1 MDFWPWSGPRRRAKM
16 ALPARSVHR
25 PGAASY
31 REKPRMRRTATTRLT
46 SPACGTPALVAFV
59 VVFTVILSC
68 VGFALGP
75 VPAAFAQIPAQVTL
89 DGEWELNRREH
100 DPCIVAVPEVL
111 RGTIHV
117 EADFVAGTVTGSF
130 EGGGAGSYTMPA
142 GCKHENPDEYDFSHL
157 ETWTADVPV
166 VQATFSGTLDR
177 ITGAFDMDAVVYA
190 EGEGYRAAPGST
202 YVCGTDSR
210 TPTCDLGSFA
220 GDQSAEVYGIITPT
234 GVNRGGFDWYT
245 NYTALVSPG
254 SIDWGPHG
262 MTGGSWTAEVTDVVW
277 RENRAPEVGGIV
289 SSPADPTTDDAI
301 VFTVEATDPDED
313 TLTYAWYID
322 GAREGPSAPS
332 VTWAKPTA
340 GDHVIKVTVSDGG
353 DSVDAFLDLR
363 VSEHVGAGDQDGDGL
378 VDDEDRCPDEWGEGD
393 DGCPPLAAAVYC
405 TPATLTAGDALVC
418 RAKLVGVKVD
428 EAFSFDWYLN
438 GGNVQSGRSA
448 TWTWGSAEDG
458 THEIA
463 VDALGDARST
473 SAGYTFDVGEVGA
486 SEEGSDDDEK
496 IDPVAQLGAAAV
508 TAFLAGGW
516 AWAEYLRAQREGG
529 RITADEEAKLA
540 ALKPPGTSEDEV
552 EFDYGDEETPE
563 EMAAR
568 RAATGRRDIEEFMTK
583 RPEYRR
589 IYPKLFKADGSIDQV
604 ALAAMMAHYEKYGPN
619 SEYAAQYAEEQKA
632 LRRFI
637 DGFFEKHV
645 RLWEY
650 QDKVERPDGTID
662 RALLR
667 KLVIWQR
674 KYGDP
679 EPKESPYAWVADG
692 LTGTMKEVFTGI
704 EEDGTTSWSAMVL
717 RGLVGFA
724 TAGQSEWIYVPG
736 DSMFRFKNGVDR
748 GQEGLELYGRVAG
761 GVVFDEVLGRAIG
774 KGIEKGAGAAAKRW
788 PGMAKSVVELFDE
801 TSAKLNRPLFGA
813 GKPAPLSAGMDAF
826 KRQVVE
832 AADSGDDAALRQF
845 FKNKGMK
852 KLAQLEAGGH
862 LNASQAAKI
871 VSVHDD
877 ITRAAVRRGTVDAI
891 DEFGKVHG
899 VKPKEVMVGNSGSVG
914 PHRSVLTDADRTV
927 VATFGDE
934 ALTAHARANNQY
946 RFDVAP
952 DGAAAATPDTAWA
965 ARDLQGKLTSLHS
978 KHVELNLNGADD
990 FVTQHARKTGKTLG
1004 EAFKDL
1010 EAKGFD
1016 VDAGSGT
1023 RLNAADMDTASYS
1036 GFGSGAGPADSYP
1049 SGFTQA
1055 RQAIQGETEV
1065 FRVQADGTVAKP
1077 YKTSGQAIIDQNA
1090 LNVRPASGSLP
1101 ADPTRISVGEM
1112 KPLLDQQRTAV
1123 GNYTDPKSIAKAIDR
1138 ANYVAGRTNAPLPNQ
1153 NLVDASIQIRANP
1166 TATNRILANHGLNE
1180 QQFVNATKDM
1190 MNGYNPN
1197 LK

>member
-1 MDFWPWSGPRRRAKM
+1 
-16 ALPARSVHR
+16 
-25 PGAASY
+25 
-31 REKPRMRRTATTRLT
+31 MRRTATKRLT
-46 SPACGTPALVAFV
+46 FPAGGTPALVALAV
-59 VVFTVILSC
+59 LISTVLST
-68 VGFALGP
+68 VSLVLGP
-75 VPAAFAQIPAQVTL
+75 TPAAFAQVPAQVTL
-89 DGEWELNRREH
+89 DGEWELNRTQR
-100 DPCIVAVPEVL
+100 DSCLVAVPEVL
-111 RGTIHV
+111 RGTIHI
-117 EADFVAGTVTGSF
+117 EADFLTGTVTGDF
-130 EGGGAGSYTMPA
+130 EGGGAGSYAVPA
-142 GCKHENPDEYDFSHL
+142 GCKHEDPDDYDFSHL

-177 ITGAFDMDAVVYA
+177 VTGTFDVDAIVYA

-202 YVCGTDSR
+202 YWCGDDSG

-220 GDQSAEVYGIITPT
+220 GDQAAEVYGTITPT
-234 GVNRGGFDWYT
+234 GVNRGGLDWYT
-245 NYTALVSPG
+245 HYIALVSPN

-262 MTGGSWTAEVTDVVW
+262 LTVGSWAADVTNVAW
-277 RENRAPEVGGIV
+277 RENRAPEVGGIA
-289 SSPADPTTDDAI
+289 SLPADPTTDDAI
-301 VFTVEATDPDED
+301 VFSVEATDPDED

-322 GAREGPSAPS
+322 GTREGPSAPS

-353 DSVDAFLDLR
+353 ESVDAFLDLR
-363 VSEHVGAGDQDGDGL
+363 VSEHVGAGDKDGDGV
-378 VDDEDRCPDEWGEGD
+378 VDDEDLCPDEWGEGD

-405 TPATLTAGDALVC
+405 TPAMASAGDALVC
-418 RAKLVGVKVD
+418 DAKLVGGHVG
-428 EAFSFDWYLN
+428 ENFTFDWYLD

-448 TWTWGSAEDG
+448 TWTWGSVEDG
-458 THEIA
+458 AHEIA
-463 VDALGDARST
+463 LDAFGDARSIST
-473 SAGYTFDVGEVGA
+473 GYAFEVGA
-486 SEEGSDDDEK
+486 IDGSEDETDEEEK

-516 AWAEYLRAQREGG
+516 VWAEYLREQREQGL
-529 RITADEEAKLA
+529 ITADQQAKLA
-540 ALKPPGTSEDEV
+540 ALKPSDSTDGEV

-563 EMAAR
+563 EAAAR
-568 RAATGRRDIEEFMTK
+568 RAATGRRDIEEFMSK
-583 RPEYRR
+583 HPEYRR
-589 IYPKLFKADGSIDQV
+589 ILPKLIRADGSIDQG

-619 SEYAAQYAEEQKA
+619 SEYAAQYAEEEKA

-637 DGFFEKHV
+637 DGFFERHV
-645 RLWEY
+645 QLWEY

-692 LTGTMKEVFTGI
+692 LTGTMQEVFTGM
-704 EEDGTTSWSAMVL
+704 EEDGTTSWSSMVL

-748 GQEGLELYGRVAG
+748 GEEGLELYGKVAG
-761 GVVFDEVLGRAIG
+761 GVVFDELLGRAIG
-774 KGIEKGAGAAAKRW
+774 KGIEKGAGAAVKKWPGLAKRV
-788 PGMAKSVVELFDE
+788 GEFVDEASV
-801 TSAKLNRPLFGA
+801 KLNRPLFGS
-813 GKPAPLSAGMDAF
+813 GKPAPLSAGMETF

-832 AADSGDDAALRQF
+832 AIDSGDDAALRQV

-852 KLAQLEAGGH
+852 QLAQLEAGGH
-862 LNASQAAKI
+862 LTATQAAKI

-899 VKPKEVMVGNSGSVG
+899 VRPKEVLVGNSGSVG

-927 VATFGDE
+927 VATFGDD

-952 DGAAAATPDTAWA
+952 DGSSAATPDTAWA
-965 ARDLQGKLTSLHS
+965 HRDLQGKLTSFQS

-1004 EAFKDL
+1004 EALEDL
-1010 EAKGFD
+1010 KARG
-1016 VDAGSGT
+1016 VDIEAGSGT
-1023 RLNAADMDTASYS
+1023 RLSAADMDTASYS

-1065 FRVQADGTVAKP
+1065 FRVRADGTVAKP

-1090 LNVRPASGSLP
+1090 LSVRPVRGTLP

-1112 KPLLDQQRTAV
+1112 KPLLEQQRIAV
-1123 GNYTDPKSIAKAIDR
+1123 GKYTDPKSIAKAVDR
-1138 ANYVAGRTNAPLPNQ
+1138 ANYVAGRANAPLPNQ

-1166 TATNRILANHGLNE
+1166 TATNRILANHGLTE
-1180 QQFVNATKDM
+1180 QQFANATKDM

>member
-1 MDFWPWSGPRRRAKM
+1 MRWIATQRLSP
-16 ALPARSVHR
+16 PARV
-25 PGAASY
+25 A
-31 REKPRMRRTATTRLT
+31 
-46 SPACGTPALVAFV
+46 PALVTLTV
-59 VVFTVILSC
+59 LVFAILS
-68 VGFALGP
+68 ALGLVLGP
-75 VPAAFAQIPAQVTL
+75 ARAAFAQVPAQVTI

-111 RGTIHV
+111 RGTIHI
-117 EADFVAGTVTGSF
+117 EADFMAGTITGGF
-130 EGGGAGSYTMPA
+130 EGSGAGSYTVPA
-142 GCKHENPDEYDFSHL
+142 GCQHESPSEYDFSHL
-157 ETWTADVPV
+157 ETWTADVPIV
-166 VQATFSGTLDR
+166 EATFSGTLDR
-177 ITGAFDMDAVVYA
+177 ITGAFDVDAIVY
-190 EGEGYRAAPGST
+190 GEGQGERSAPGST
-202 YVCGTDSR
+202 YWCGTDGG

-220 GDQSAEVYGIITPT
+220 GDQAAEVYGTITPT
-234 GVNRGGFDWYT
+234 GTNRGGFDWYT

-254 SIDWGPHG
+254 SINWGPHG
-262 MTGGSWTAEVTDVVW
+262 LTIGTWSGDVTNVVW
-277 RENRAPEVGGIV
+277 RENRPPDVGGIA
-289 SSPADPTTDDAI
+289 SSPTDPTTVDAI
-301 VFTVEATDPDED
+301 VFSVEATDPDED

-322 GAREGPSAPS
+322 GTREGPSAPS

-363 VSEHVGAGDQDGDGL
+363 VSEHVGAGDKDGDGVL
-378 VDDEDRCPDEWGEGD
+378 DDEDLCPTEWGEGD
-393 DGCPPLAAAVYC
+393 DGCPPLIAGVYC
-405 TPATLTAGDALVC
+405 SPARLTPGDALVC
-418 RAKLVGVKVD
+418 TAKVVGARVGEV
-428 EAFSFDWYLN
+428 FTFDWYLD

-448 TWTWGSAEDG
+448 TWTWGSTEEG
-458 THEIA
+458 THDITL
-463 VDALGDARST
+463 DAFGDARST
-473 SAGYTFDVGEVGA
+473 SAGYVFDVGEPGA
-486 SEEGSDDDEK
+486 PGEGSDEEEK
-496 IDPVAQLGAAAV
+496 VDPLAQLGAAAA

-516 AWAEYLRAQREGG
+516 VWAEYLRTRLERGE
-529 RITADEEAKLA
+529 ITPEEAARLA
-540 ALKPPGTSEDEV
+540 ALKPPEPSEDEV
-552 EFDYGDEETPE
+552 ELDYGEEETPE

-568 RAATGRRDIEEFMTK
+568 RAATGKRDIDEFMDNH
-583 RPEYRR
+583 PEYRR
-589 IYPKLFKADGSIDQV
+589 IRPKLFKADGSVDQV

-619 SEYAAQYAEEQKA
+619 SEYAKQYAEEEKA

-645 RLWEY
+645 QLWEY
-650 QDKVERPDGTID
+650 QDRIERPDGTID

-667 KLVIWQR
+667 KVVIWQR

-692 LTGTMKEVFTGI
+692 LTGTMKEVFTGM
-704 EEDGTTSWSAMVL
+704 EEDGTMSWSSMVL

-748 GQEGLELYGRVAG
+748 GEEGLELYGKVAG

-774 KGIEKGAGAAAKRW
+774 KGIEKGAGAAVKKWPGLAKRA
-788 PGMAKSVVELFDE
+788 GEFFDE
-801 TSAKLNRPLFGA
+801 ASVKLNRPLFGA

-832 AADSGDDAALRQF
+832 AIDSGDDAALRQI

-852 KLAQLEAGGH
+852 QLAQLEAGGH
-862 LNASQAAKI
+862 LSASQAAKI

-877 ITRAAVRRGTVDAI
+877 ITRAAMRRGTVDAI

-934 ALTAHARANNQY
+934 TLAAHARANNQY

-952 DGAAAATPDTAWA
+952 DGATAAAPDTAWA
-965 ARDLQGKLTSLHS
+965 HRDLQGKLTSLHS
-978 KHVELNLNGADD
+978 KHVELNLNGAEDV
-990 FVTQHARKTGKTLG
+990 VTQHARKTGKTLG
-1004 EAFKDL
+1004 EALEDL
-1010 EAKGFD
+1010 RAKGVD
-1016 VDAGSGT
+1016 VDAGSGA

-1065 FRVQADGTVAKP
+1065 FRVRADGTVAKP

-1090 LNVRPASGSLP
+1090 LNVRPASGKLP

-1112 KPLLDQQRTAV
+1112 KPLLDQQTAAV
-1123 GNYTDPKSIAKAIDR
+1123 GKYTDPKSVAKAIDR
-1138 ANYVAGRTNAPLPNQ
+1138 ANYVAGRTGSPLPNQ

-1166 TATNRILANHGLNE
+1166 TATNRILANHGLSE
-1180 QQFVNATKDM
+1180 PQFINGAKNM
-1190 MNGYNPN
+1190 MDGYKPN
-1197 LK
+1197 LS